1 MIPSEI
7 EKQLISQCDPEG
19 SCRTSQ
25 KYSYKDRHV
34 YTQEGENYHWLTIS
48 CENKDVYSVSKTDS
62 TGLITMRDRY
72 RKDENLLRCISKERL
87 VTKRGRSVLELL
99 RQSKRETERAIIIGQ
114 DKPKNK
120 GDRSLWNYQDMNG
133 RRLSISMRGK
143 RTRHSIRGIAKSWR
157 KWMCLSA
164 DILRCITLIV
174 RQTSI
179 RPILHR

>member
-7 EKQLISQCDPEG
+7 EKQLISQYDPEG
-19 SCRTSQ
+19 SCRISQ
-25 KYSYKDRHV
+25 KYSSKDRHV

-48 CENKDVYSVSKTDS
+48 RENKDVYSVSKTDS

-120 GDRSLWNYQDMNG
+120 GDRSL
-133 RRLSISMRGK
+133 
-143 RTRHSIRGIAKSWR
+143 
-157 KWMCLSA
+157 
-164 DILRCITLIV
+164 
-174 RQTSI
+174 
-179 RPILHR
+179 

>member
-7 EKQLISQCDPEG
+7 EKQLISQYDPEG
-19 SCRTSQ
+19 SCRISQ
-25 KYSYKDRHV
+25 KYSSKDRHV

-48 CENKDVYSVSKTDS
+48 RENKGVYSVSKTDS

-120 GDRSLWNYQDMNG
+120 GDRSL
-133 RRLSISMRGK
+133 
-143 RTRHSIRGIAKSWR
+143 
-157 KWMCLSA
+157 
-164 DILRCITLIV
+164 
-174 RQTSI
+174 
-179 RPILHR
+179 

>member
-7 EKQLISQCDPEG
+7 EKQLISQYDPEG
-19 SCRTSQ
+19 SCRISQ
-25 KYSYKDRHV
+25 KYSSKDRHV
-34 YTQEGENYHWLTIS
+34 YTQKGENYHWLTIS
-48 CENKDVYSVSKTDS
+48 RENKDVYSVSKTDS

-120 GDRSLWNYQDMNG
+120 GDRSL
-133 RRLSISMRGK
+133 
-143 RTRHSIRGIAKSWR
+143 
-157 KWMCLSA
+157 
-164 DILRCITLIV
+164 
-174 RQTSI
+174 
-179 RPILHR
+179 